1 MAVYTSEAH
10 NLIKAMGKAGITFPA
25 TKAELLE
32 KFGDMTI
39 KVDFDKEAKIP
50 DTVKEMVP
58 EDYSCACAF
67 RNAYISAQM
76 QALKKELKF

>member
-1 MAVYTSEAH
+1 
-10 NLIKAMGKAGITFPA
+10 MGKAGITFPA

-39 KVDFDKEAKIP
+39 KVDFDKEAKIS

>member
-39 KVDFDKEAKIP
+39 KVDFDKEAKIS
-50 DTVKEMVP
+50 DL
-58 EDYSCACAF
+58 SL
-67 RNAYISAQM
+67 IHI
-76 QALKKELKF
+76 

>member
-32 KFGDMTI
+32 KFNAGLKNI
-39 KVDFDKEAKIP
+39 KANGKYDEILAK
-50 DTVKEMVP
+50 
-58 EDYSCACAF
+58 YG
-67 RNAYISAQM
+67 Y
-76 QALKKELKF
+76 

>member
-39 KVDFDKEAKIP
+39 KVDFDKEAKIS
-50 DTVKEMVP
+50 DTVKEWYLRITAALVHSEMRTSP
-58 EDYSCACAF
+58 HRCRLSR
-67 RNAYISAQM
+67 RN
-76 QALKKELKF
+76 